1 MREGRGYHKLFITLR
16 IFVVKLILFQDLP
29 TDEMLQKMR
38 KERSGRAKTV
48 PTGLGD
54 SLDPSSSQDVPDG
67 LSSLPPCQ
75 TTPSTLKKTVHL
87 LSPEVLTN
95 WYEKRKKVESLY
107 SLGPRRNSVSN
118 LFFHPDKKQSSPLVE
133 LKNSDKM
140 RKSMLNLEDLY
151 AGDSSTGSGKGVQ
164 RSESAKLS
172 SERNRWRGK
181 GIQRSESARLITMR
195 QSPLQQR
202 QNSHPSLVHQQ
213 SYSSSSSSLADRSS
227 LESPSKLT
235 TCSLSNNDPF
245 FGDNPNNSDSD
256 LEAEADPPDWRHSL
270 TVEELTQLSAKELK
284 RQDVINELF
293 HTEKSHVRNL
303 KVLESVFRQPLVEKG
318 RMSKEL
324 SNKLFANLDEVLALH
339 QKYNTSMKNRVKNG
353 FPVGDIGDILTE
365 MFLDGNGDK
374 LVQVVGEF
382 IKNQN
387 FTIEELKRTR
397 SRDAKLELFLSELE
411 RKPACR
417 RLQLQSMLPMEH
429 QRLVKYPLLLEQIA
443 KFSDTP
449 NYNTEHD
456 IVMSAMEKTKD
467 ILDSIDRL
475 VARQQNKERLS
486 EIQLNIDTSG
496 LDKLGS
502 DNPIYKEY
510 KNLDL
515 TKHVLVYDG
524 LLTLKLGDTKRLKQL
539 HVVLLEDCM
548 MLLQKQG
555 EKYLLKFHNNQSQ
568 GGESRRAFHSP
579 IIKFSTMLVRPV
591 ATDKRA
597 FYLLNTTECGP
608 QIYEL
613 LAGSTSER
621 TRWIKHIT
629 EVSNAYK
636 SRDGVPK
643 TKSEPEQLGSSLERK
658 EKQDLRSQSFRD
670 PGGSPRMSR
679 ADRQN
684 SSPPECPLTSPDSSE
699 SKLEPSSPDS
709 GTSTPSA
716 PKKRLQRVEILKIVD
731 SEPMIEPSQV
741 RVNQTTVLVADPVI
755 TPFELL
761 RQKAGIPLLKYI
773 KKSYWRDHLYTC
785 PCPSFSLPSYS

>member
-1 MREGRGYHKLFITLR
+1 
-16 IFVVKLILFQDLP
+16 
-29 TDEMLQKMR
+29 
-38 KERSGRAKTV
+38 
-48 PTGLGD
+48 
-54 SLDPSSSQDVPDG
+54 
-67 LSSLPPCQ
+67 
-75 TTPSTLKKTVHL
+75 
-87 LSPEVLTN
+87 
-95 WYEKRKKVESLY
+95 
-107 SLGPRRNSVSN
+107 
-118 LFFHPDKKQSSPLVE
+118 
-133 LKNSDKM
+133 
-140 RKSMLNLEDLY
+140 
-151 AGDSSTGSGKGVQ
+151 
-164 RSESAKLS
+164 
-172 SERNRWRGK
+172 
-181 GIQRSESARLITMR
+181 
-195 QSPLQQR
+195 
-202 QNSHPSLVHQQ
+202 
-213 SYSSSSSSLADRSS
+213 
-227 LESPSKLT
+227 
-235 TCSLSNNDPF
+235 
-245 FGDNPNNSDSD
+245 
-256 LEAEADPPDWRHSL
+256 
-270 TVEELTQLSAKELK
+270 
-284 RQDVINELF
+284 
-293 HTEKSHVRNL
+293 
-303 KVLESVFRQPLVEKG
+303 
-318 RMSKEL
+318 
-324 SNKLFANLDEVLALH
+324 
-339 QKYNTSMKNRVKNG
+339 
-353 FPVGDIGDILTE
+353 
-365 MFLDGNGDK
+365 
-374 LVQVVGEF
+374 
-382 IKNQN
+382 
-387 FTIEELKRTR
+387 
-397 SRDAKLELFLSELE
+397 
-411 RKPACR
+411 
-417 RLQLQSMLPMEH
+417 
-429 QRLVKYPLLLEQIA
+429 
-443 KFSDTP
+443 
-449 NYNTEHD
+449 
-456 IVMSAMEKTKD
+456 
-467 ILDSIDRL
+467 
-475 VARQQNKERLS
+475 
-486 EIQLNIDTSG
+486 
-496 LDKLGS
+496 
-502 DNPIYKEY
+502 
-510 KNLDL
+510 
-515 TKHVLVYDG
+515 
-524 LLTLKLGDTKRLKQL
+524 
-539 HVVLLEDCM
+539 M

-699 SKLEPSSPDS
+699 SKPEPSSPDS